1 MSNPRKGALVAATL
15 LTLLVLSGCSM
26 FKGGASS
33 RPVVANA
40 DAGAPQFP
48 DKASA
53 SLTEGTFPNI
63 DNLRKMIPGMTKPQ
77 LYDLMGPPHFSEGVF
92 SVRQWDYI
100 FNFRTGK
107 GNEYLVCQYQ
117 IKFDE
122 NMRTQTGAWD
132 KRECA
137 DMVFPRPVVAPPP
150 PPPAPV
156 VMAPPPPP
164 PAPAAPRRVTL
175 AADALFDFGK
185 SDINSISSAGRRRLD
200 ELGREIKAVNVERV
214 HVIGHADRIGSMA
227 QNDRLSRERAATV
240 VSYLVRTGV
249 PSNVVTSDG
258 RGSREPVVQC
268 SQSNR
273 AALIACLAPNR
284 RVELEIMGRA
294 EAKR

>member
-1 MSNPRKGALVAATL
+1 MSHPRKGALVAASL

-26 FKGGASS
+26 FKGGATS

-53 SLTEGTFPNI
+53 TLKEGTFANI
-63 DNLRKMIPGMTKPQ
+63 ENLRKMIPGLTKPQ
-77 LYDLMGPPHFSEGVF
+77 VYDLVGPPHFSEGVF
-92 SVRQWDYI
+92 NVRQWDYI

-117 IKFDE
+117 IKYDDA
-122 NMRTQTGAWD
+122 MRTQTGAWD

-137 DMVFPRPVVAPPP
+137 DMVFPRPVAAPAPP

-156 VMAPPPPP
+156 VAPAAPPPPP
-164 PAPAAPRRVTL
+164 APRRVTL

-185 SDINSISSAGRRRLD
+185 SDINSISTAGRRRLD
-200 ELGREIKAVNVERV
+200 ELSREIRAVDVERV
-214 HVIGHADRIGSMA
+214 HVIGHADRICNA
-227 QNDRLSRERAATV
+227 ATNDKLSRERAATV
-240 VSYLVRTGV
+240 TSYLVRAGV
-249 PSNVVTSDG
+249 PGNVVTSDG

-268 SQSNR
+268 TQSNR
-273 AALIACLAPNR
+273 TALIACLAPNR
-284 RVELEIMGRA
+284 RVELEITGKA
-294 EAKR
+294 EARR

>member
-1 MSNPRKGALVAATL
+1 M
-15 LTLLVLSGCSM
+15 
-26 FKGGASS
+26 
-33 RPVVANA
+33 
-40 DAGAPQFP
+40 
-48 DKASA
+48 
-53 SLTEGTFPNI
+53 
-63 DNLRKMIPGMTKPQ
+63 
-77 LYDLMGPPHFSEGVF
+77 
-92 SVRQWDYI
+92 
-100 FNFRTGK
+100 
-107 GNEYLVCQYQ
+107 
-117 IKFDE
+117 
-122 NMRTQTGAWD
+122 
-132 KRECA
+132 
-137 DMVFPRPVVAPPP
+137 
-150 PPPAPV
+150 
-156 VMAPPPPP
+156 
-164 PAPAAPRRVTL
+164 

-200 ELGREIKAVNVERV
+200 ELGREIKAVSVERV
-214 HVIGHADRIGSMA
+214 HVIGHADRIGNVA